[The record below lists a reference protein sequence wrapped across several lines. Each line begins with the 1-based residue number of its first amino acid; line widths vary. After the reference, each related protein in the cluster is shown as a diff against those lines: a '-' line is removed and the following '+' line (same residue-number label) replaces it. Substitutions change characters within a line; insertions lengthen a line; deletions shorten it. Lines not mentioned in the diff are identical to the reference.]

1 MTIMKRNPIL
11 ENIRKNIP
19 AETKAEIDLSFE
31 IADRICEILKKQ
43 GKTQRELAN
52 ALGKK
57 ESEISKWLRG
67 THNFTT
73 QTLARIS
80 AILGE
85 PVIEVTGKPKE
96 TEKEYVFVQVQQNQS
111 YFFPANQCNEGEIL
125 YMDKWKISLYKHKKS
140 LPTYN

>member
-1 MTIMKRNPIL
+1 MKRNPIL
-11 ENIRKNIP
+11 ESIRKNIP

-31 IADRICEILKKQ
+31 IADRICDILKKQ

-80 AILGE
+80 TILGE
-85 PVIEVTGKPKE
+85 PVIEVTGRPKK
-96 TEKEYVFVQVQQNQS
+96 TEKEYVFVEILQNQPYTIS
-111 YFFPANQCNEGEIL
+111 ANQCNEAEITSTN
-125 YMDKWKISLYKHKKS
+125 KWKTALYQHKKS
-140 LPTYN
+140 LSTYN

>member
-1 MTIMKRNPIL
+1 MKRNPIL
-11 ENIRKNIP
+11 ENIRKNIS
-19 AETKAEIDLSFE
+19 AEIKAEIDLSFE

-52 ALGKK
+52 TLGKK

-85 PVIEVTGKPKE
+85 PVIEVTGRPKK
-96 TEKEYVFVQVQQNQS
+96 TEKEYIFVEIHQNQS
-111 YFFPANQCNEGEIL
+111 YTFSAKQCNEAEIVSTN
-125 YMDKWKISLYKHKKS
+125 MWKISPYRHKKS
-140 LPTYN
+140 LSAYN